1 MANTRNGY
9 PVRKTRTPL
18 VRRPGPHSY
27 GSEGGYRYF
36 ADNDVADI
44 LADAMWQWHTRI
56 GLVRL
61 WGGWRSPSYNDEV
74 NGNVSSN
81 HMSATATDT
90 NWDKH
95 PYERNFPKGGYH
107 HGFTAA
113 QLRELREI
121 LALYRD
127 DTGRSIVRSGMDY
140 APGWVDAMHLETG
153 MYTTNSRG
161 GWSLPP
167 RSKVRQVA
175 NKVRARYRPPR
186 TFGEIE
192 GYQRIVGVT
201 PDGRHGPGTI
211 AAIKRYQKARGVP
224 QTGLWD
230 EATKK
235 ANAPTPPK
243 DDELMSDAQYNELKK
258 MISDLSNRVPKD
270 TWAHEVDRAGS
281 EKGQIRV
288 DTLLRY
294 MASGA
299 DVDEGVKELRE
310 EIRKGGVDLEKLAD
324 LVVRKIF
331 ERGSQGFSF
340 DYWSRGGQV
349 SADHK
354 AFPADRYSDTDMLL
368 RIAEAVGVKEFGV
381 YTAEEG
387 PVSLEKRGESFVRKA
402 RTIPKEK

>member
-9 PVRKTRTPL
+9 PVKKTRSSL

-27 GSEGGYRYF
+27 SSEGGYRYF
-36 ADNDVADI
+36 ANNDVADI

-61 WGGWRSPSYNDEV
+61 WGGWRSPSFNDEV

-95 PYERNFPKGGYH
+95 PYERNFPKGGYR

-113 QLRELREI
+113 QLKTLRNI

-167 RSKVRQVA
+167 RSKVSQVA
-175 NKVRARYRPPR
+175 KKVRARHRPPR
-186 TFGEIE
+186 TFDEIKA
-192 GYQRIVGVT
+192 YQRKVGVT
-201 PDGRHGPGTI
+201 ADGKHGPGTI
-211 AAIKRYQKARGVP
+211 AAIKRYQKARNVS

-235 ANAPTPPK
+235 SKLPAPKPAPKPPTPPK
-243 DDELMSDAQYNELKK
+243 KDELMSDAQYKALTKLITDRTTVNVSESTGKL
-258 MISDLSNRVPKD
+258 LHTGHRGARPLGWLVGVLANRIGRIDGWVND
-270 TWAHEVDRAGS
+270 MR
-281 EKGQIRV
+281 
-288 DTLLRY
+288 
-294 MASGA
+294 A
-299 DVDEGVKELRE
+299 DVEALTEAVKEIGAAQGMARSQ
-310 EIRKGGVDLEKLAD
+310 ID
-324 LVVRKIF
+324 KIV
-331 ERGSQGFSF
+331 EDKRTSA
-340 DYWSRGGQV
+340 RAAMQV
-349 SADHK
+349 
-354 AFPADRYSDTDMLL
+354 P
-368 RIAEAVGVKEFGV
+368 VGDEDE
-381 YTAEEG
+381 T
-387 PVSLEKRGESFVRKA
+387 
-402 RTIPKEK
+402 